1 MFVGKC
7 YICDE
12 LFKLSIMAIRPKI
25 NKIDNSFAYILESSN
40 LWYGRLE
47 HINYDILRSF
57 NLQAKNT
64 YILD

>member
-1 MFVGKC
+1 
-7 YICDE
+7 
-12 LFKLSIMAIRPKI
+12 MAIRPKI